1 MHIHRL
7 YILVLGVSTLFVYII
22 LTDAM
27 SSTKNTY
34 HNFLNSSFCTDAC
47 RVYTLD
53 ACMYVCNLKIYF
65 STINYLLPYCVDLAY
80 VLLREVGGG
89 EGSIDRLIICI
100 DG

>member
-47 RVYTLD
+47 
-53 ACMYVCNLKIYF
+53 MYVCNLKIYF

-89 EGSIDRLIICI
+89 EGGGLVEWGAESLRP
-100 DG
+100 